1 MDDLQFL
8 YLLITL
14 RSMHVSYSY
23 KVCTDALTQQDRDKE
38 QIKKGTDHSFIFL
51 ILKSLQPNVAHPRS
65 NT

>member
-1 MDDLQFL
+1 
-8 YLLITL
+8 
-14 RSMHVSYSY
+14 MHVSYSY

-38 QIKKGTDHSFIFL
+38 QIKKGTDPSFIFP